1 MQNIDISAVKKNFR
15 IIGNDNKLN
24 EAVSIAVR
32 VAPTDSTIVITGESG
47 VGKDV
52 FARVIHQNSRRKQN
66 NYVAVNCAAIP
77 EGTIES
83 ELFGHIK
90 GSFTGADKDRKG
102 YFAEADK
109 GTIFLDEIGE
119 LPITTQSKL
128 LRILENGEIIPVGS
142 SKAIKVDVRV
152 VAATNVNLYKAVEKG
167 KFREDLYYRLNQVV
181 INVPS
186 LRERREDIPL
196 LFRYFSREHADKYQ
210 VPRINLS
217 QEAIEYLK
225 NYRWKGNVRELKNI
239 AERISILEM
248 NRDIDLPTLQ
258 KYIPILEK
266 LPILSEQREETSENR
281 DDIIRMV
288 LQNHKDVLELRNELE
303 QLKNFVR
310 QLLETTPIQQKS
322 LLLPSNEEEEFVTM
336 EEAAPTTQNLKDLE
350 RTAIIEALERNN
362 GKRNLAAKELGF
374 SERTL
379 YRKITE
385 YGLNNKD

>member
-52 FARVIHQNSRRKQN
+52 FARIIHQNSRRKQN

-128 LRILENGEIIPVGS
+128 IRI
-142 SKAIKVDVRV
+142 IK
-152 VAATNVNLYKAVEKG
+152 
-167 KFREDLYYRLNQVV
+167 
-181 INVPS
+181 
-186 LRERREDIPL
+186 
-196 LFRYFSREHADKYQ
+196 
-210 VPRINLS
+210 
-217 QEAIEYLK
+217 
-225 NYRWKGNVRELKNI
+225 
-239 AERISILEM
+239 
-248 NRDIDLPTLQ
+248 NR
-258 KYIPILEK
+258 
-266 LPILSEQREETSENR
+266 
-281 DDIIRMV
+281 
-288 LQNHKDVLELRNELE
+288 
-303 QLKNFVR
+303 
-310 QLLETTPIQQKS
+310 
-322 LLLPSNEEEEFVTM
+322 
-336 EEAAPTTQNLKDLE
+336 
-350 RTAIIEALERNN
+350 
-362 GKRNLAAKELGF
+362 
-374 SERTL
+374 
-379 YRKITE
+379 
-385 YGLNNKD
+385 

>member
-52 FARVIHQNSRRKQN
+52 FARIIHQNSRRKQN

-217 QEAIEYLK
+217 QEATEYLK
-225 NYRWKGNVRELKNI
+225 NYSWKGNVRELKNI

-336 EEAAPTTQNLKDLE
+336 EDAPTTQNLKDLE

-362 GKRNLAAKELGF
+362 GKRGLVAKELGF

>member
-52 FARVIHQNSRRKQN
+52 FARIIHQNSKRKQN
-66 NYVAVNCAAIP
+66 NYIAVNCAAIP

-142 SKAIKVDVRV
+142 SKATKVDVRV

-186 LRERREDIPL
+186 LRERRED
-196 LFRYFSREHADKYQ
+196 
-210 VPRINLS
+210 
-217 QEAIEYLK
+217 
-225 NYRWKGNVRELKNI
+225 
-239 AERISILEM
+239 
-248 NRDIDLPTLQ
+248 
-258 KYIPILEK
+258 
-266 LPILSEQREETSENR
+266 
-281 DDIIRMV
+281 
-288 LQNHKDVLELRNELE
+288 
-303 QLKNFVR
+303 
-310 QLLETTPIQQKS
+310 
-322 LLLPSNEEEEFVTM
+322 
-336 EEAAPTTQNLKDLE
+336 
-350 RTAIIEALERNN
+350 
-362 GKRNLAAKELGF
+362 
-374 SERTL
+374 
-379 YRKITE
+379 
-385 YGLNNKD
+385 